1 MNNTYVKKSLSG
13 VDFLFLF
20 GNKKRKRKGK
30 KNILKEKEKMRPGKQ
45 VRHVITLAC
54 IQFSKFLLCEL
65 SFEEHQDS
73 EGSNNV
79 KSGCLSSV
87 SFSGKHCRKFA

>member
-30 KNILKEKEKMRPGKQ
+30 KKDFKGKRKNGSRKTSQARDNISMHT
-45 VRHVITLAC
+45 V
-54 IQFSKFLLCEL
+54 F
-65 SFEEHQDS
+65 
-73 EGSNNV
+73 
-79 KSGCLSSV
+79 
-87 SFSGKHCRKFA
+87 